1 MCEIFETMVTGQGHL
16 SQIFYDHDYIEGSV
30 LTFLLWS
37 TYWYCMLKTIENIRI
52 CTGRTEAGL
61 FLSILILVNH
71 GGAPISAILVRK
83 YGHTFVAALG

>member
-1 MCEIFETMVTGQGHL
+1 
-16 SQIFYDHDYIEGSV
+16 
-30 LTFLLWS
+30 
-37 TYWYCMLKTIENIRI
+37 MLKTIENIRI

>member
-1 MCEIFETMVTGQGHL
+1 MIQH
-16 SQIFYDHDYIEGSV
+16 I
-30 LTFLLWS
+30 
-37 TYWYCMLKTIENIRI
+37 KI

-61 FLSILILVNH
+61 VLSIQILVHH